1 MRPALLKRKILNYGA
16 LGISY
21 IQLFPWLF
29 RLNKNSIIID
39 CGANRGHISSYL
51 SLTGAT
57 IYAFE
62 PDPIAFVQLVK
73 RCSRRKNVNCINK
86 GVWDKNAVI
95 KLYRHREMKGQSDF
109 TVSSSIIDE
118 KKNIKPASAIG
129 VEVID
134 LVEFMQSLS
143 KKIDLIKID
152 IEGAEIQVLKKIIE
166 TRAYALFKTMYV
178 ETHETKIPGQKEEL
192 EKIKKELKRKEITNI
207 KLNWI

>member
-1 MRPALLKRKILNYGA
+1 
-16 LGISY
+16 
-21 IQLFPWLF
+21 
-29 RLNKNSIIID
+29 
-39 CGANRGHISSYL
+39 
-51 SLTGAT
+51 
-57 IYAFE
+57 
-62 PDPIAFVQLVK
+62 
-73 RCSRRKNVNCINK
+73 
-86 GVWDKNAVI
+86 
-95 KLYRHREMKGQSDF
+95 MKGQSDF